1 MINLPENLFEHEQ
14 NLKLGDFEEIA
25 KFIIRS
31 HDHKYRMYMQTFI
44 FYFVHHELQ
53 GPILEEKKTTSVIIF
68 NYIKKTL

>member
-31 HDHKYRMYMQTFI
+31 NDHKYRMYMQTFI
-44 FYFVHHELQ
+44 F
-53 GPILEEKKTTSVIIF
+53 ILYIMNYRDLNIRRKKITSVIIF